1 MCIFAYGQTGCGKT
15 YTMEGDFTQVKQR
28 GIIPR
33 SVEKIFHELKM
44 NQDLKN
50 ELYVTFQEV
59 YNENIYDL
67 LSEDENK

>member
-1 MCIFAYGQTGCGKT
+1 MHFCIRSNGVPLIMIRCGKT

-59 YNENIYDL
+59 FPFNL
-67 LSEDENK
+67 GL